1 MTSTL
6 RGFLIGISVLIVGLI
21 LFVGGV
27 ALGRAG
33 WGIGSYGMAGMMAG
47 FVPNAYAQTDTGSAA
62 YDYDMP
68 FSPCDGAGVGGF
80 GSGMMGGFGRMGGA
94 LGPEM
99 MGTTVTPCA
108 GAGTSPGIMGGG
120 MMGSFG
126 VSGLYGQEVEP
137 LQLEEAEAA
146 VEGYL
151 AVLDDGDLVLGEVMI
166 FDNHAYAEVYE
177 ESTGIGALEVLVDPV
192 TLAVYPEPG
201 PNMMWNTKY
210 GHMRGFGTM
219 GMMGSGRFGSI
230 TASPDS
236 AAEMTVSP
244 DEAVETAQ
252 RYLDRYLAGA
262 QVEDEV
268 DAFHGYYTLHILRD
282 GQTVGMLSVN
292 GYTGQVFPHTW
303 HGDFLEMSEDI
314 HG

>member
-6 RGFLIGISVLIVGLI
+6 RGFLIGITVVIVGLI

-27 ALGRAG
+27 ALGRSG
-33 WGIGSYGMAGMMAG
+33 WGIGGYGMAGMMTG

-62 YDYDMP
+62 YDHEMP
-68 FSPCDGAGVGGF
+68 FLPCDSAGVRGYGP
-80 GSGMMGGFGRMGGA
+80 GMMDGFGRMGGA
-94 LGPEM
+94 FGPDM
-99 MGTTVTPCA
+99 MS
-108 GAGTSPGIMGGG
+108 TSPGIMRGG

-126 VSGLYGQEVEP
+126 GGPYGQEVAP
-137 LQLEEAEAA
+137 LPLEEAEAA

-151 AVLDDGDLVLGEVMI
+151 ADLENDDLVLGEVMV
-166 FDNHAYAEVYE
+166 FDNHAYAEIYE

-192 TLAVYPEPG
+192 TLAIYPEPG

-210 GHMRGFGTM
+210 GHMRGFGTV
-219 GMMGSGRFGSI
+219 GMIGSSQFGGI

-236 AAEMTVSP
+236 AAEMPVSP

-252 RYLDRYLAGA
+252 RYLDRYLPGD

-268 DAFHGYYTLHILRD
+268 DAFYGYYTLHILRD

-303 HGDFLEMSEDI
+303 HGDFLEMSEDA